1 MSWIY
6 TNEFSKLFFL
16 PSFLCVEEI
25 VPPPCLSII
34 SNGNEL
40 NSLEN
45 KSWNT
50 QAEIATVSSGRTD
63 NNKAL
68 IEWGLWDDCSL
79 SLSLSCVVVGL
90 AKVVLTNATNA
101 RLQPAVL
108 IFNNIL
114 PQNKELE

>member
-1 MSWIY
+1 MNNNLRNLQVKPQDYLFWIKLFVSWIY

-16 PSFLCVEEI
+16 SSFLCVEEI
-25 VPPPCLSII
+25 IPPPCLSII

-63 NNKAL
+63 NNKGL

-79 SLSLSCVVVGL
+79 SLSLMRGGWFS
-90 AKVVLTNATNA
+90 
-101 RLQPAVL
+101 
-108 IFNNIL
+108 
-114 PQNKELE
+114 